1 MDPRR
6 LITIIVVGGL
16 ALTAVAIIL
25 FKIMQ
30 EAKRRNMENNYK
42 LPSLEKEEEEEEE
55 TKFNVVFDDSKL
67 SFKTD
72 DEKELQKALTE
83 RSEVKGLSIDDMF
96 EEVEEN
102 YKKKQK
108 VYLPTLELEESIEES
123 IEESVEETRE
133 ERRAEIEEIIEG
145 KDDGFSE
152 LLADLDLDGE

>member
-16 ALTAVAIIL
+16 ALAAVAIIL

-42 LPSLEKEEEEEEE
+42 LPSLEKEEEEEE

-123 IEESVEETRE
+123 AEETRE